1 MSIHAVFCVFVRVLH
16 RPIEITAESRRW
28 LTVKMQAVADEAFG
42 KLAIKIGSQRF
53 TNVVPFKNGPSV
65 LSRLEAVQ
73 EQLTVVS

>member
-1 MSIHAVFCVFVRVLH
+1 MGAS
-16 RPIEITAESRRW
+16 P
-28 LTVKMQAVADEAFG
+28 LTVANVRLWPKAAVQNVGVETERQAVADEAFG

-53 TNVVPFKNGPSV
+53 TNVVLFQNGPSV